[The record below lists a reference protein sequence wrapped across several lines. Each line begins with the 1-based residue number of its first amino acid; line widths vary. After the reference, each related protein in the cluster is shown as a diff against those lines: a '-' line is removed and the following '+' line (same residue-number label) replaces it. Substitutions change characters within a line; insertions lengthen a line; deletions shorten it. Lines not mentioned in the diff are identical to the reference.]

1 MANWRDTYRPARF
14 GPFNAWIAPM
24 ILLSLFPLFWP
35 RWLSIGATIA
45 MAVFLYYFEK
55 RRNMDVASA
64 IRLIRSWVAGP
75 ERPAR
80 SHPKQRMK
88 IDYERRNRF

>member
-14 GPFNAWIAPM
+14 WVFNAWLAPM

-35 RWLSIGATIA
+35 RWLSIGLTVATGA
-45 MAVFLYYFEK
+45 FLYYFEK
-55 RRNMDVASA
+55 RRGMDVSSA
-64 IRLIRSWVAGP
+64 VRLIRSWVAGS

-80 SHPKQRMK
+80 SRPKQRMR
-88 IDYERRNRF
+88 IDYGRHR